1 MGTGLTTGRPLTAAT
16 RSVQTSLIRT
26 MTLDVPPPSSLSTPI
41 NVPLKTLTG
50 PGPSNV
56 SDRVLQA
63 QSLPTLGHLHPEFTK
78 IMDDIKAGVQYIFQ
92 TKNPMSLALSATG
105 HAAMECVM
113 VNMLEPGTT
122 ILVANNGIWGQRS
135 QDMANRQG
143 AEVKEVTTP
152 AGTNFSLSTL
162 EAAVEKHKP
171 DILFI
176 THGESSTGVVQ
187 PLEGVGAMCHAHNC
201 LLAVDTVAS
210 LGGVSVQADELEIDV
225 IYTGSQKVLGVPP
238 GTAPISF
245 SPKAVAYFESRTKP
259 PCSFYLDLSW
269 LGQYW
274 NCWEGKGRI
283 YHHTGPVNT
292 MHGLREGLA
301 LVAEEGLE
309 NCWRRHRLAADHL
322 QTGVRELGLEM
333 FVEDPKSRLPTV
345 NTIKVPEGIDFMA
358 VCQHAMKNHLVEI
371 SGGLG
376 PSAGKVWRI
385 GVMGNNA
392 NIETV
397 SKVLVAF
404 KEALAAQGWK
414 GAM

>member
-1 MGTGLTTGRPLTAAT
+1 
-16 RSVQTSLIRT
+16 
-26 MTLDVPPPSSLSTPI
+26 
-41 NVPLKTLTG
+41 
-50 PGPSNV
+50 
-56 SDRVLQA
+56 
-63 QSLPTLGHLHPEFTK
+63 
-78 IMDDIKAGVQYIFQ
+78 
-92 TKNPMSLALSATG
+92 
-105 HAAMECVM
+105 
-113 VNMLEPGTT
+113 
-122 ILVANNGIWGQRS
+122 
-135 QDMANRQG
+135 MARRQG
-143 AEVKEVTTP
+143 ATVKEITTP
-152 AGTNFSLSTL
+152 TGTSFTLQAIEAGIK
-162 EAAVEKHKP
+162 EHKP
-171 DILFI
+171 DLVFV

-187 PLEGVGAMCHAHNC
+187 ALEGLGPLCHANNC

-210 LGGVSVQADELEIDV
+210 LGGTPLQADQLEIDV

-292 MHGLREGLA
+292 MYGLREGLA